1 MKYTTTLRASTALAA
16 LLAFTACSEEQN
28 KEAPAQSAA
37 PTYTLEKF
45 VEGSDFHGIHGITF
59 TKDNRLLAGS
69 VLGGTIYEVD
79 VENKTTSVF
88 IGPDKGMADDLE
100 EGPNGELGWTSFL
113 TGDYWLRT
121 PEGKDIKLAT
131 GLPGINSTA
140 WKQDGRLFA
149 SQVFLGDA
157 LYELD
162 PTGATPPR
170 KIMEGMGG
178 LNGFDFG
185 PDGKLYGPLWF
196 KGQIV
201 RVDVDA
207 GTLEVIAEGFT
218 IPAAVNFDSKGQLW
232 AVDTAEGA
240 VYKVNIETGERT
252 LIADVEPAIDNMAFD
267 KDDRLFISNMSRNAI
282 IEINTD
288 TGEATEIVGGPLA
301 VAADIDIGEENG
313 REVVYI
319 GDVFSARKAYTDTG
333 EVAEIGRVFGS
344 NVDYPINVGAAH
356 GKLAMAGW
364 SAGAVQLIDL
374 ADQKNLPHPHH
385 GFTTPTDALPL
396 PNGDLLVTNLVEGT
410 LISVNAEGTKTI
422 LVSGLVT
429 PGNMDYAPDGTLYVT
444 EYALGRISK
453 VDLATSTI
461 TPVIEGLTGP
471 EGFDITADGTFY
483 VAQVP
488 LQKITAIAADG
499 TRTDIGTNLPIG
511 LIAPEGGLPIHVPTG
526 VVVTKSGDVI
536 FSSDLEAALYR
547 LKKSN

>member
-1 MKYTTTLRASTALAA
+1 MKHTTALRVAASLTA
-16 LLAFTACSEEQN
+16 LLAVSACSEEQG
-28 KEAPAQSAA
+28 KEAASQTTT
-37 PTYTLEKF
+37 PTYTLETF

-79 VENKTTSVF
+79 VDKKTTSVF
-88 IGPDKGMADDLE
+88 IGPYKGMADDLE

-113 TGDYWLRT
+113 SGDYWLRT

-196 KGQIV
+196 KGKIV
-201 RVDVDA
+201 RIDVDA
-207 GTLEVIAEGFT
+207 GTLEVVAEGFT
-218 IPAAVNFDSKGQLW
+218 TPAAVNFDSKGQLW
-232 AVDTAEGA
+232 AIDTAEGA

-252 LIADVEPAIDNMAFD
+252 LVADVEPAIDNLAFD

-282 IEINTD
+282 IEID
-288 TGEATEIVGGPLA
+288 TQTGKATQIVGGPLA
-301 VAADIDIGEENG
+301 VAADLEIGEENG

-319 GDVFSARKAYTDTG
+319 ADVFSARKAYTDTG
-333 EVAEIGRVFGS
+333 EVQEIGRVFGS
-344 NVDYPINVGAAH
+344 NVDYPINLGAAH
-356 GKLAMAGW
+356 GKLALAGW

-374 ADQKNLPHPHH
+374 SDQQNLPHPHH
-385 GFTTPTDALPL
+385 GFMTPTDALPL
-396 PNGDLLVTNLVEGT
+396 PDGALLVTNFSEGT
-410 LISVNAEGTKTI
+410 LTRVSADGTKTI

-429 PGNMDYAPDGTLYVT
+429 PGNMDYAADGTLYVT

-453 VDLATSTI
+453 VDLTTSTI
-461 TPVIEGLTGP
+461 TPFIEGLSGP

-483 VAQVP
+483 VAEVP
-488 LQKITAIAADG
+488 LKKITAIAADG
-499 TRTDIGTNLPIG
+499 TRRDIGTDLPIG
-511 LIAPEGGLPIHVPTG
+511 LLPPEGGLPIHIPTG

>member
-1 MKYTTTLRASTALAA
+1 MKHSRKLHLGTALAA
-16 LLAFTACSEEQN
+16 VLAFTACSEEQN
-28 KEAPAQSAA
+28 KETATQSAA

-45 VEGSDFHGIHGITF
+45 VEGSDFHGIHGLTF

-79 VENKTTSVF
+79 VANKTTSVF
-88 IGPDKGMADDLE
+88 IGPYKGMADDLE
-100 EGPNGELGWTSFL
+100 EGPNGELGWTAFL
-113 TGDYWLRT
+113 AGDYWLRT
-121 PEGKDIKLAT
+121 PEGNDIKLAS
-131 GLPGINSTA
+131 GLPGLNSTA

-149 SQVFLGDA
+149 TQVFLGDA

-162 PTGATPPR
+162 PTGNTPPR
-170 KIMEGMGG
+170 KIMEDMGG

-196 KGQIV
+196 KGQIA

-252 LIADVEPAIDNMAFD
+252 LVADVEPAIDNMAFD
-267 KDDRLFISNMSRNAI
+267 NDDRLFISNMSRNAI
-282 IEINTD
+282 IEINTE

-301 VAADIDIGEENG
+301 VAADLDIGEEDG

-319 GDVFSARKAYTDTG
+319 ADVFSARKAFTDTG
-333 EVAEIGRVFGS
+333 EVTEIGRVFGS
-344 NVDYPINVGAAH
+344 SVDYPINLGAAH
-356 GKLAMAGW
+356 GKLALAGW
-364 SAGAVQLIDL
+364 SAGAVQLVDL
-374 ADQKNLPHPHH
+374 ADQQNLPHPHH

-396 PNGDLLVTNLVEGT
+396 PDGNFLVTNLAEGT
-410 LISVNAEGTKTI
+410 LSSVTEDGTKTI

-429 PGNMDYAPDGTLYVT
+429 PGNMDYAADGSLYVT

-453 VDLATSTI
+453 VDLTTSTI
-461 TPVIEGLTGP
+461 TPVIEDLKGP

-483 VAQVP
+483 VAEVP
-488 LQKITAIAADG
+488 LKKITAIAPDG
-499 TRTDIGTNLPIG
+499 TRTDIGTDLPIG
-511 LIAPEGGLPIHVPTG
+511 LAPPEGGLPTHVPTG
-526 VVVTKSGDVI
+526 VVVTKTGDVI